1 LTSDASSRAFAS
13 FYDLPLVEPLQR
25 ALAAAHYTTPTPI
38 QAAAIPPLLAGQDLL
53 GCAQT
58 GTGKTAAFAIP
69 VLQYLDTH
77 RRRAAPKSPRV
88 LVLSPTR
95 ELAAQIADSFA
106 TYGRFLKFRMTTV
119 FGGVKQNPQV
129 RDLARGVHLCVA
141 TPGRLLDLFQQGH
154 LNFDQVETFI
164 LDEADRMLDMG
175 FLPDL
180 KRILRELPEQRH
192 SLFFSAT
199 LPPPVRA
206 LAGELLQDHAE
217 VMVTPSA
224 TTVEQIDQRL
234 LRVEAA
240 DKLDLLVALLG
251 SEATG
256 QVLIFTKTRRG
267 ADRLLR
273 QLPKRYADQA
283 QPGRLRSAA
292 IHSGKTQPARQR
304 VLEAF
309 KRGKVDV
316 LIATDVAARGIDVEG
331 LSHVINFD
339 VPHEPESYVHRIG
352 RTGRAGASGVAVSFC
367 TPEEQRAWE
376 AIEKL
381 IGQAVPVDATQP
393 FHTARQTSPRGR
405 GSQGH
410 AGQGKASQ
418 GRGSQA
424 AGKPRSAGKSG
435 GKTRQ
440 GPPNQPGGKR
450 ASGKGGKPGAG
461 DGGGTASRRRRP
473 KRGPS

>member
-1 LTSDASSRAFAS
+1 
-13 FYDLPLVEPLQR
+13 
-25 ALAAAHYTTPTPI
+25 
-38 QAAAIPPLLAGQDLL
+38 
-53 GCAQT
+53 
-58 GTGKTAAFAIP
+58 
-69 VLQYLDTH
+69 
-77 RRRAAPKSPRV
+77 
-88 LVLSPTR
+88 
-95 ELAAQIADSFA
+95 
-106 TYGRFLKFRMTTV
+106 MTTV

-154 LNFDQVETFI
+154 LDFDEVETFI

-206 LAGELLQDHAE
+206 LAGQLLQDHVE

-224 TTVEQIDQRL
+224 TTVEQIEQRV
-234 LRVEAA
+234 LRVEAEH
-240 DKLDLLVALLG
+240 KLDLLVALLG

-273 QLPKRYADQA
+273 QLPKHYADQA
-283 QPGRLRSAA
+283 QAGRLRCAA

-309 KRGKVDV
+309 KRGKVDL

-331 LSHVINFD
+331 LSHVVNFD

-367 TPEEQRAWE
+367 TPEEQRTWE
-376 AIEKL
+376 AIETL
-381 IGQAVPVDATQP
+381 IGQRVPLDTTHP
-393 FHTARQTSPRGR
+393 FHTDRQASNRGQGGGAGKGRSGRSGKAHSGGKSRGKTRGKTPNQAANRGR
-405 GSQGH
+405 GSSG
-410 AGQGKASQ
+410 
-418 GRGSQA
+418 
-424 AGKPRSAGKSG
+424 RSA
-435 GKTRQ
+435 
-440 GPPNQPGGKR
+440 
-450 ASGKGGKPGAG
+450 
-461 DGGGTASRRRRP
+461 
-473 KRGPS
+473 